1 MVGKLAWGVGRQR
14 LSAGVYS
21 NVTHNPRGL
30 GFSFGASAPFFLF
43 KYIQL
48 LFKIKINYTFLPS
61 YLRFVIKIQS
71 FIFKIYVF

>member
-14 LSAGVYS
+14 LSAGVYKS
-21 NVTHNPRGL
+21 VTHNPRGL

-48 LFKIKINYTFLPS
+48 LYDNILECLASALETLVMRS
-61 YLRFVIKIQS
+61 
-71 FIFKIYVF
+71 